1 MWLQHYS
8 FIKRFWDRYA
18 EIYEESHG
26 MALDPGEKRNLVLN
40 IRIEDSYEKA
50 IESARPGH
58 DEFWKFLSPYGWS
71 KGYMGP
77 DGKPTAPGLIP
88 TLEESMDQKVWAVG
102 TPEQVAECIQF
113 YKEFLGLADL
123 TIFPSYPG
131 DTYEKAEEQI
141 QRFAQEVLPLLS

>member
-1 MWLQHYS
+1 
-8 FIKRFWDRYA
+8 
-18 EIYEESHG
+18 
-26 MALDPGEKRNLVLN
+26 
-40 IRIEDSYEKA
+40 
-50 IESARPGH
+50 
-58 DEFWKFLSPYGWS
+58 
-71 KGYMGP
+71 MGP

-113 YKEFLGLADL
+113 YKELLGLADL